1 MMFLIRLIKIFF
13 IFSSFYVADLHAIDH
28 YKDSIFFGNY
38 IKNMQQTFEKSVKRN
53 GWALT
58 KIDDNKYMA
67 SIFHKSYDIK
77 VELLIKD
84 KSVRL
89 VLQSATRPDCTRRC
103 KVDMDK
109 VEGWLVRLRKSLA
122 LDITYLVRDDALAKS
137 IR

>member
-1 MMFLIRLIKIFF
+1 
-13 IFSSFYVADLHAIDH
+13 
-28 YKDSIFFGNY
+28 
-38 IKNMQQTFEKSVKRN
+38 MQQTFDKSVKRN
-53 GWALT
+53 GWTLA
-58 KIDDNKYMA
+58 KIDDNKYIA
-67 SIFHKSYDIK
+67 SILHKSYDIK
-77 VELLIKD
+77 VELLVED

-109 VEGWLVRLRKSLA
+109 VEGWLIRLRKSLA